1 MRGRTEEMRALHRGA
16 WLGAALVLAAG
27 TGAVAQG
34 LPTPLLQEV
43 LVKTN
48 LLSFN
53 DAITNDNFTVFHM
66 RLSKPFRDQFP
77 PERLRQTF
85 KEFVEKRASF
95 DVIAAKPAIPIGE
108 AKIDNEGVLRLNG
121 YFETTP
127 KQVKYQLGFIRSEG
141 DWKLS
146 SINVQI
152 ESPSQ

>member
-1 MRGRTEEMRALHRGA
+1 VRRLATALGTLA
-16 WLGAALVLAAG
+16 LAALCCGSALAQA
-27 TGAVAQG
+27 
-34 LPTPLLQEV
+34 LPSPLLQEV

-53 DAITNDNFTVFHM
+53 DAVAADNFTVFHA

-77 PERLRQTF
+77 PDRLRQTF
-85 KEFVEKRASF
+85 KDFVEKKAAF
-95 DVIAAKPAIPIGE
+95 DVIAAKPAVPSGDVR
-108 AKIDNEGVLRLNG
+108 IDSDGVLRLSG
-121 YFETTP
+121 HFETTP

-152 ESPSQ
+152 EGP

>member
-1 MRGRTEEMRALHRGA
+1 MSRRGSHGFRA
-16 WLGAALVLAAG
+16 AAFGVSLATVA
-27 TGAVAQG
+27 AIPARAQG

-53 DAITNDNFTVFHM
+53 DAVTNDNFTVFHL

-77 PERLRQTF
+77 PDRLRQTF
-85 KEFVEKRASF
+85 KDFVEKRAAF
-95 DVIAAKPAIPIGE
+95 DVIAAKPIVPVGE
-108 AKIDNEGVLRLNG
+108 PKIDGEGVLRLNG

-152 ESPSQ
+152 EAP

>member
-1 MRGRTEEMRALHRGA
+1 MTSSRA
-16 WLGAALVLAAG
+16 AAFFVFCISIVSLPAA
-27 TGAVAQG
+27 AQG

-53 DAITNDNFTVFHM
+53 DAVTNDNFTVFHA

-77 PERLRQTF
+77 PDRLRQTF
-85 KEFVEKRASF
+85 KEFVDKHASF
-95 DVIAAKPAIPIGE
+95 DVIAAKPVIPVGE
-108 AKIDNEGVLRLNG
+108 ARIDNEGVLRLVG
-121 YFETTP
+121 YFDTTP

-152 ESPSQ
+152 EAP